1 MVHAT
6 AEIGTPE
13 LTQMLATVP
22 DETEETIGE
31 ILMDNI
37 VSVVRNKQKY
47 CLSSFTNISQSQVTS
62 PPA

>member
-22 DETEETIGE
+22 DETEEIVRE
-31 ILMDNI
+31 ILMDNMRRPYPTLCR
-37 VSVVRNKQKY
+37 VSA
-47 CLSSFTNISQSQVTS
+47 S
-62 PPA
+62 

>member
-13 LTQMLATVP
+13 LTHMLATVP

-31 ILMDNI
+31 IFMDNI
-37 VSVVRNKQKY
+37 KRPYPTLRRVSA
-47 CLSSFTNISQSQVTS
+47 S
-62 PPA
+62 